1 MAIVSI
7 CRGSKSGGR
16 ALAECLAEQLDY
28 PVVGREIVQT
38 TATALGVSE
47 AEVTHH
53 FHRAPTAW
61 DRHAA
66 IRRIYVVA
74 VQATLAEHVSA
85 GNLVYH
91 GLAGQV
97 LLRGLP
103 SVMRIR
109 VIAPVEMRIHAL
121 METEGMKRDAAERRI
136 REVDASRARWV
147 KMMYGEHIEDPG
159 LYDMVINV
167 TTMSIPTA
175 CEFIAVGLRQ
185 PEFTVTDDVLS
196 QLEDFRS
203 ACRVKLALVSEP
215 DTRGL
220 PLEVT
225 AHAGVV
231 TVSGSAPMLATGETG
246 DRIAAIARSVRG
258 VREVRLKVQWFDPY
272 P

>member
-1 MAIVSI
+1 MAIISI
-7 CRGSKSGGR
+7 CRGSKSGGQ

-28 PVVGREIVQT
+28 PVVGREILQT
-38 TATALGVSE
+38 TAASLGVSE
-47 AEVTHH
+47 EEVSRH
-53 FHRAPTAW
+53 FHRAPAAW

-66 IRRIYVVA
+66 IRRVYVVA

-109 VIAPVEMRIHAL
+109 LIAPVAMRIRVL
-121 METEGMKRDAAERRI
+121 METEGMTRTAAEQHIRQVDAA
-136 REVDASRARWV
+136 RARWV
-147 KMMYGEHIEDPG
+147 KMMYGEHIEDPT

-167 TTMSIPTA
+167 ATMSIPTA

-185 PEFTVTDDVLS
+185 PEFAVTDEVL
-196 QLEDFRS
+196 QALRDFRL
-203 ACRVKLALVSEP
+203 ACRIKLALVSEA

-220 PLEVT
+220 PLEVA
-225 AHAGVV
+225 AHAGIV

-246 DRIAAIARSVRG
+246 DRIAAIARRVPG
-258 VREVRLKVQWFDPY
+258 VNEVRLKVQWFDPY

>member
-7 CRGSKSGGR
+7 CRGSKSGGQ
-16 ALAECLAEQLDY
+16 ALAECLADYLDY
-28 PVVGREIVQT
+28 PLLGREILQT
-38 TATALGVSE
+38 TATAFGVSE
-47 AEVTHH
+47 EEVTHH
-53 FHRAPTAW
+53 FHRSPTVW

-66 IRRIYVVA
+66 IRRVYVVA
-74 VQATLAEHVSA
+74 VQATLAEHLST

-109 VIAPVEMRIHAL
+109 LIAPVEMRVRVL
-121 METEGMKRDAAERRI
+121 MESDGMTRSAADQHIRTVDAA
-136 REVDASRARWV
+136 RARWV
-147 KMMYGEHIEDPG
+147 KMMYGEHIEDPT

-167 TTMSIPTA
+167 ATMSIPTA
-175 CEFIAVGLRQ
+175 CDFIAVGLQQ
-185 PEFTVTDDVLS
+185 PEFAVTDDVLS
-196 QLEDFRS
+196 QFGDFRV
-203 ACRVKLALVSEP
+203 ACRVKLALVSESE
-215 DTRGL
+215 TRGL
-220 PLEVT
+220 PLEVK

-246 DRIAAIARSVRG
+246 DRIAAIARGVRG
-258 VREVRLKVQWFDPY
+258 VKEVRLKVQWFDPY